1 MTSTSNFKDKSL
13 RIPPFPVPF
22 CPPVPLFPFPLPPV
36 PRRGKGD
43 RGTGKKQPPHLKV
56 SSKGDRGLLCKGEK
70 GDRDKDNKGTGTGK
84 KTSLSKNFYTS
95 YSKLSEVRLVTIG
108 YATSFCI
115 KKWAEKTLPNGKILG
130 EVLNA
135 NTLHYKT
142 FKPQKGGLFCERI
155 FGPLKDF
162 QCACGKPLKYK
173 KNILKQNEEEALKK
187 GKNSLI
193 LDPFSQ
199 DKSLDVSSENE
210 TPTMDSIFG
219 NLGFHS
225 KKREFC
231 EICDVEYTWSVI
243 RRYQL
248 GYLKLVSPII
258 HIWYLKGMPS
268 YLSILLQM
276 KRRSLESIIYCSKT
290 PTIEYA
296 LKGPPVVLDSA
307 HIISTWQK
315 LKNQIIQSSELN
327 ELNSIPGNNGFIN
340 RTLVNLK
347 QKVELDN
354 RKMDKITKRHLLK
367 LKKDQSWKQ
376 IYTKNSNNLD
386 LFSAINV
393 AWTSLINSESLNES
407 QKLQKKK
414 WYLFLTS
421 STIQRKFFSNE
432 FMDSF
437 FLSASPFTS
446 PPSPKGVAFSPLKKA
461 TLFFKNVPLFPRRG
475 KKQPPHLKVKRDRG
489 KLLKKSVAFFYKR
502 TGGIGTG
509 DRETLKKQPLEFLA
523 NKKKSIEFSFN
534 SLSEKICLKKLKLL
548 TLIIQQQ
555 KYSESPFDNLLVTE
569 SILKKLSIQFYILL
583 KVNLFSQRSV
593 HKKMINEVWKNC
605 SKKALQLALIRMTR
619 LINRISSSLTRN
631 EITERNFITLE
642 RYQNQKKSL
651 SKTKWIN
658 FFVKKKLFFF
668 SRDSEKIFGK
678 KINKNENS
686 VNLIKQKM
694 NVEKIFGSLVF
705 PIDITIQ
712 AEQPFF
718 QKQKNLKKFYF
729 NSNAKN
735 VFKAFFLKKNVTSL
749 SNKFSRGNKNSD
761 FSDFLS
767 NAQFLDKPIS
777 LAFKSETVTTIN
789 HSEAIQNNYQGLGF
803 MKSQVKINNYLILI
817 KKQLLNIKHLL
828 ISIKKYLRKIEKLTF
843 SIPFSPSP
851 FASPKDDGNKSNP
864 SPFEEPPF
872 FPFKKSFAFFLKR
885 PPSPLG
891 EGEAS
896 KKKLRFFLQGDRERG
911 PLKKSYAFFYKGNS
925 EKSTERT
932 NEKSLFFAFINK
944 LEIEITKRFNL
955 LKKFFINTQQN
966 IKKVKTYF
974 LKWKNLFH
982 LFRFN
987 TERIRSTTQ
996 LNFNE
1001 KNNKILKKRYK
1012 IIKKNKNDLK
1022 KLFIIFSQSFICL
1035 KENLKTIEISPY
1047 FLVNPVPVLNKKN
1060 KTAFKKKID
1069 MSLFNRDIKIIQEGK
1084 KTMPFPF
1091 LKRGMWPAIRD
1102 QKQLTLS
1109 QFKIFENAT
1118 FKTKTLYLSHKNKK
1132 ELTWIRKNFDFLFN
1146 LQKSKHFSYKFFN
1159 DKIKSSSFN
1168 NFDQIISNSV
1178 ASPFFP
1184 LSPFPLSP
1192 FPLRGTG
1199 GRGTGGRGTKA
1210 KNQDIEFVDF
1220 TTKSKLYYLK
1230 KEKMLN
1236 QFYESFQFVIPDL
1249 EQTKRKKS
1257 KFNKILYLLKIDK
1270 DLNFLFGSKIH
1281 KEFLLKSHF
1290 YLDFYL
1296 LSNFSSEFSDFKISQ
1311 LLVKTYLKN
1320 KTFKEKKLKLIKKL
1334 TQIFFK
1340 TINQNSYLKNF
1351 IETKYDI
1358 LSFLKFI
1365 MNKSRYLFVSNSDKK
1380 IKQKNKTKLDYLD
1393 QNFVNNHLFSSRK
1406 KSSNDFKKFNYFP
1419 IQQQFCDLKIL
1430 KENQYLQKK
1439 INIKKT
1445 EQNLFVPL
1453 KASLFSFS
1461 PIPIPPL
1468 RRTPSPKGVAF
1479 SPFPLRGTGGKRG
1492 NRGGTGGWGKKGT
1505 GDIKGDGKM
1514 TKIISNLI
1522 NFNNNHFKAKNIQ
1535 SPNKETNLPYSLL
1548 LQSKLSPENEPHSK
1562 INLKKLYNNF
1572 YSVFH
1577 RARWSSDISWNLF
1590 YLFMTSPNDNGEI
1603 LIPNYEKR
1611 FHLYLS
1617 QNNSQSFEKL
1627 IQPSHSVVNKFSNSL
1642 PIDSVTSFNSLEA
1655 KNNKQSNRLFQR
1667 LQDPNEFNIKN
1678 SVFFS
1683 GPGIVKELLNE
1694 FNLNELYKIN
1704 YHNKIL
1710 LTMENKK
1717 IAELKKNLF
1726 INKKILNRKKLKK
1739 LKKLYKKRYFFVR
1752 KAKLI
1757 RTLFKQ
1763 ESYLQETI
1771 LTVLPILPP
1780 ELRPIVKLGNQIASS
1795 DLNRLYQR
1803 VIYRNDRL
1811 KKFLKDPATSH
1822 SFEMK
1827 YAQKLLQEAVDNL
1840 IQNGNN
1846 GISAEKDSRGRL
1858 LKSLSENIKGK
1869 QGRFRQYLLGKRV
1882 DYSGRSVI
1890 VVGPKLKLHE
1900 CGLPKEMAI
1909 ELYLPFLLKRILN
1922 ENLARTVVG
1931 AKTLI
1936 KTNSSLIWELLRE
1949 IMQTCPVLLNRA
1961 PTLHRLGIQAFQPK
1975 LIEGRAIL
1983 LHPLVCSAFNAD
1995 FDGDQMAVHVP
2006 ITVEARAEAWKLM
2019 LSRNNV
2025 LSPATGDPL
2034 AIPSQDMLL
2043 GCYYLTINLL
2053 NRKTQK
2059 TGIINK
2065 KLSGLYFSKMDHVL
2079 KAYEIKVIDL
2089 HSNIWLKW
2097 NHFIE
2102 NGSDQE
2108 EPIEIRIDSYGNRK
2122 EISNKSQKTYN
2133 LKENFWTQY
2142 ILTTPGK
2149 ILFNKLIQNALLEPF
2164 KRNNFPLSVSS
2175 EVIDFSTTKDY

>member
-1 MTSTSNFKDKSL
+1 MTIPSNFKNKSL
-13 RIPPFPVPF
+13 LSSVPHLPSPLGF
-22 CPPVPLFPFPLPPV
+22 AKQGGCFASKNPLYLIPLF
-36 PRRGKGD
+36 
-43 RGTGKKQPPHLKV
+43 PPHLKV
-56 SSKGDRGLLCKGEK
+56 RGTGKGEEGAK
-70 GDRDKDNKGTGTGK
+70 K

-173 KNILKQNEEEALKK
+173 KNVLKQNEEEALKK
-187 GKNSLI
+187 GKNSLS
-193 LDPFSQ
+193 LDPFLQ
-199 DKSLDVSSENE
+199 DKSLEVSSENE

-315 LKNQIIQSSELN
+315 LKNQIIQSSELS
-327 ELNSIPGNNGFIN
+327 ELNSITGNNGFSN
-340 RTLVNLK
+340 RALVNLK

-354 RKMDKITKRHLLK
+354 RKMNKITQRHLLK

-376 IYTKNSNNLD
+376 IYKKNFNNLD
-386 LFSAINV
+386 LFSTMNV
-393 AWTSLINSESLNES
+393 AWTSLTNSESLNES
-407 QKLQKKK
+407 QKLKKKK
-414 WYLFLTS
+414 WYLFL
-421 STIQRKFFSNE
+421 
-432 FMDSF
+432 
-437 FLSASPFTS
+437 
-446 PPSPKGVAFSPLKKA
+446 
-461 TLFFKNVPLFPRRG
+461 
-475 KKQPPHLKVKRDRG
+475 
-489 KLLKKSVAFFYKR
+489 
-502 TGGIGTG
+502 IG
-509 DRETLKKQPLEFLA
+509 FLA
-523 NKKKSIEFSFN
+523 NQKKSIEFSFN
-534 SLSEKICLKKLKLL
+534 YLSEKICLKKLKVL

-555 KYSESPFDNLLVTE
+555 KYYDFDNLLVTE
-569 SILKKLSIQFYILL
+569 SILKKLSMQFYILL
-583 KVNLFSQRSV
+583 KLNLFSQRSV

-619 LINRISSSLTRN
+619 LTNKISSALTEN
-631 EITERNFITLE
+631 DITERNFSTLE
-642 RYQNQKKSL
+642 RYQKKPL
-651 SKTKWIN
+651 SKTNWIN
-658 FFVKKKLFFF
+658 FFVKKKLVFF
-668 SRDSEKIFGK
+668 SSEKLFGK

-686 VNLIKQKM
+686 VNLIKRKM
-694 NVEKIFGSLVF
+694 TVEKIFGSLVF
-705 PIDITIQ
+705 PISITIQ

-718 QKQKNLKKFYF
+718 KKQKSLKKFYF

-735 VFKAFFLKKNVTSL
+735 AKHLFKGFVLKKSLTVKKSDAFFYRPLT
-749 SNKFSRGNKNSD
+749 NKFSREKWNKNSD

-777 LAFKSETVTTIN
+777 LAFKSEPVTKIN
-789 HSEAIQNNYQGLGF
+789 QSEDIQNNYQGIGF
-803 MKSQVKINNYLILI
+803 IKSQFKINNYLILI
-817 KKQLLNIKHLL
+817 KKQLLNIKLLL

-843 SIPFSPSP
+843 SISPSAC
-851 FASPKDDGNKSNP
+851 FAKKNP
-864 SPFEEPPF
+864 SPFTFSPLPLPCPPKGGKKGDEIWGKKKPLGKGGKSKGFF
-872 FPFKKSFAFFLKR
+872 FPPKGGTGQ
-885 PPSPLG
+885 G
-891 EGEAS
+891 EGFA
-896 KKKLRFFLQGDRERG
+896 KQGDRGKEAR
-911 PLKKSYAFFYKGNS
+911 
-925 EKSTERT
+925 EKSTETKKAR
-932 NEKSLFFAFINK
+932 SILFAFINK
-944 LEIEITKRFNL
+944 LEIEITKRFTL

-974 LKWKNLFH
+974 LKWKTQFDLFH
-982 LFRFN
+982 FN
-987 TERIRSTTQ
+987 SQKISSTTQ
-996 LNFNE
+996 SNFNQ

-1012 IIKKNKNDLK
+1012 ILKKNKNDLK
-1022 KLFIIFSQSFICL
+1022 KFFIIFSQSFIFL
-1035 KENLKTIEISPY
+1035 KENLKTIELSPY
-1047 FLVNPVPVLNKKN
+1047 FLVNPGLFLNNKN
-1060 KTAFKKKID
+1060 KTALQKEID
-1069 MSLFNRDIKIIQEGK
+1069 MSLFNRELKIVQQGK

-1091 LKRGMWPAIRD
+1091 LKKGMWPALSN
-1102 QKQLTLS
+1102 QNQLNLS
-1109 QFKIFENAT
+1109 QFKIIENRT
-1118 FKTKTLYLSHKNKK
+1118 FKTKTFYLSHKNKK

-1146 LQKSKHFSYKFFN
+1146 LQNSNHFPYKFFN
-1159 DKIKSSSFN
+1159 DKIKFSSFN
-1168 NFDQIISNSV
+1168 NFDQIVPKSF
-1178 ASPFFP
+1178 ASPFSLSP
-1184 LSPFPLSP
+1184 LYLIPLFSPFPQRGMRY
-1192 FPLRGTG
+1192 RGTG
-1199 GRGTGGRGTKA
+1199 KGEKGDSGCTLKKRLSHFLMGKEKMELSKNTFFMNNMEDSFQDLLMDGTKDDFHKKSKQDRKKA
-1210 KNQDIEFVDF
+1210 KNQDIEFVDS

-1236 QFYESFQFVIPDL
+1236 KFYESFQFLISPDL

-1281 KEFLLKSHF
+1281 NEFILKSHF

-1296 LSNFSSEFSDFKISQ
+1296 LSNFSSEFSNLKISQ

-1320 KTFKEKKLKLIKKL
+1320 QTFKEKKLKLIKKL

-1340 TINQNSYLKNF
+1340 IINQKSYLKNF
-1351 IETKYDI
+1351 IETKYDL

-1365 MNKSRYLFVSNSDKK
+1365 MNESRHLFVSNSDKK
-1380 IKQKNKTKLDYLD
+1380 IKQKNETKLDYLD
-1393 QNFVNNHLFSSRK
+1393 QKFVNNPLFSPLK
-1406 KSSNDFKKFNYFP
+1406 KRSNDFKTFNYFP
-1419 IQQQFCDLKIL
+1419 SLFQQEFCDLKIL
-1430 KENQYLQKK
+1430 KQNQDLQKK
-1439 INIKKT
+1439 INIKKM
-1445 EQNLFVPL
+1445 EHNLFVAKQPPF
-1453 KASLFSFS
+1453 FSYKVTGDGGFFF
-1461 PIPIPPL
+1461 P
-1468 RRTPSPKGVAF
+1468 F
-1479 SPFPLRGTGGKRG
+1479 SPFFPPKGGQGRSTPLKGEKGGFFFPPK
-1492 NRGGTGGWGKKGT
+1492 GGTG
-1505 GDIKGDGKM
+1505 
-1514 TKIISNLI
+1514 
-1522 NFNNNHFKAKNIQ
+1522 Q
-1535 SPNKETNLPYSLL
+1535 KETNLPYSLL
-1548 LQSKLSPENEPHSK
+1548 LQSKLSPENEQHSK

-1617 QNNSQSFEKL
+1617 QNNNQNFEKL
-1627 IQPSHSVVNKFSNSL
+1627 LQPSSSVVNKFSNSL
-1642 PIDSVTSFNSLEA
+1642 PMNSVPYFNSLEA
-1655 KNNKQSNRLFQR
+1655 KNNNQSNRLFQR
-1667 LQDPNEFNIKN
+1667 VQDPNEFNIKN

-1858 LKSLSENIKGK
+1858 LKSLSDNIKGK

-2108 EPIEIRIDSYGNRK
+2108 EPIEIRMDSYGNRK

-2149 ILFNKLIQNALLEPF
+2149 ILFNKLIQNALVEPF